1 MPPRPMARARMPRM
15 NTHPTL
21 DLAIIGGGIAGLI
34 HLHYARRAGLRVVL
48 LERAPAVGG
57 LWREL
62 PAWQDIQ
69 ICAVDWTVGD
79 LPIDGPLQPQ
89 VLANI
94 ESWVSRFGLAP
105 DIRTGC
111 AVKLARH
118 DGQTW
123 VLDTSTEGTVRARHL
138 VAATGG
144 HNKPWTP
151 PVARDGSVAECH
163 SSALREPKSLAG
175 RRVLVVGG
183 GA

>member
-1 MPPRPMARARMPRM
+1 MPRM
-15 NTHPTL
+15 TTHPTL

-62 PAWQDIQ
+62 PSWQDIQ
-69 ICAVDWTVGD
+69 ICPVDWTVGD
-79 LPIDGPLQPQ
+79 LPIAGPLQPQ

-111 AVKLARH
+111 AVTGALLQAIGTSPVAGGRILSGDRAAR
-118 DGQTW
+118 GRKN
-123 VLDTSTEGTVRARHL
+123 RARAAYSTFV
-138 VAATGG
+138 VAPDTAHWLGIRSNG
-144 HNKPWTP
+144 SCSGRAAAP
-151 PVARDGSVAECH
+151 ARDIGPPLPDQERPS
-163 SSALREPKSLAG
+163 P
-175 RRVLVVGG
+175 
-183 GA
+183 